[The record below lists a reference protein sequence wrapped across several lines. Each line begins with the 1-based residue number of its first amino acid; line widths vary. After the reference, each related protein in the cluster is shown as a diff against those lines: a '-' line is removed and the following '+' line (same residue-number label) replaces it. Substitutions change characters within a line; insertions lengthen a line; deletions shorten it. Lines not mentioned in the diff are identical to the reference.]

1 MSSGS
6 RIWGSPWAL
15 LKQTIWSRVVYD
27 LEYNMKIAIK
37 AETRKV
43 QGTGASRRL
52 RRADKVPGIVY
63 GGGKDATVIE
73 LDHNNLYHKLKLEA
87 FHASILEMDL
97 DGKTEQVL
105 LRDVQMHAWKQNV
118 LHVDF
123 QRVAADKKIQMKVPL
138 HFVNADIAPG
148 VKVSGGI
155 VSHILNDLNISC
167 LPKDLPEFIEVD
179 LKDLAAGHSLHL
191 SNLKMP
197 AGVESVAL
205 IRGDDPSV
213 ATIIIPRAVA
223 AEEVAV
229 AAVSAAE
236 VPAANQKAKE
246 EEAPK
251 KDDKAGGKDK
261 K

>member
-1 MSSGS
+1 
-6 RIWGSPWAL
+6 
-15 LKQTIWSRVVYD
+15 
-27 LEYNMKIAIK
+27 MKIAIK
-37 AETRKV
+37 AEVRKG

-63 GGGKDATVIE
+63 GGGKEATVIE
-73 LDHNNLYHKLKLEA
+73 LDHNDLFHKLKLEA
-87 FHASILEMDL
+87 FHASILDMEL
-97 DGKTEQVL
+97 DGKNEQVL

-123 QRVAADKKIQMKVPL
+123 QRIAADRKIHMKVPL
-138 HFVNADIAPG
+138 HYTNEDIAPG

-155 VSHILNDLNISC
+155 VSHIINELDISC

-179 LKDLAAGHSLHL
+179 LKDLAAGHTLHL
-191 SNLKMP
+191 SQVKLP
-197 AGVESVAL
+197 AGVEAVSL

-223 AEEVAV
+223 AEEETAAV
-229 AAVSAAE
+229 AVSAAD

-251 KDDKAGGKDK
+251 KDDKGGKDK